1 MVPCVYEVL
10 DMQMTPQVSS
20 NWWYFDSK
28 FRAFAMIDPWT
39 DCEDG
44 ARDNGSWFSQRVSLL
59 QDGLMAICYI
69 NWNCEKKSELTL
81 VTITMMQFCVC
92 GSNSLYIYN
101 LTRISLDFNFFLRM
115 TSLSLCFLLG
125 LHHQVPSLF
134 TKEIHHP
141 ERKKILKML
150 LLKETLARISPV
162 TYLWCVTTCWD
173 MGWHGDTDNVV
184 WIVSPHVLTP
194 KYFSLFLLN
203 IQIFNP
209 HKLFL
214 PNCGHLLQYC
224 YIWGGRRM

>member
-1 MVPCVYEVL
+1 
-10 DMQMTPQVSS
+10 
-20 NWWYFDSK
+20 
-28 FRAFAMIDPWT
+28 
-39 DCEDG
+39 
-44 ARDNGSWFSQRVSLL
+44 
-59 QDGLMAICYI
+59 
-69 NWNCEKKSELTL
+69 
-81 VTITMMQFCVC
+81 
-92 GSNSLYIYN
+92 
-101 LTRISLDFNFFLRM
+101 M

-141 ERKKILKML
+141 ERKKIFKML

-209 HKLFL
+209 NLQYHTSYFNQTVAKHCIALLLHLRGQTNVSFEEERCNFSTFHLFL
-214 PNCGHLLQYC
+214 SIAAKFMHFSTSIFLVQTLAPSLLLVS
-224 YIWGGRRM
+224 ILHF